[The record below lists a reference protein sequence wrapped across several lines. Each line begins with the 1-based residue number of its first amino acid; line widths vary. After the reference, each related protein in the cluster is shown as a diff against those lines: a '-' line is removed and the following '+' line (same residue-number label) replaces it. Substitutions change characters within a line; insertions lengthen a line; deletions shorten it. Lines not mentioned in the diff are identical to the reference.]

1 MTETNVNTIN
11 SQIQDYLEKLKKAET
26 DDEREALIEAIE
38 RLGNLSIKDDECQ
51 NKISKDLELIKVENK
66 KAKLDLVGKIV
77 GGVLGFSATVLAI
90 IADKNGW
97 FVSRLGLGQS
107 GKKFM

>member
-1 MTETNVNTIN
+1 MTESNVNAVN
-11 SQIQDYLEKLKKAET
+11 SQIDNYLNQLCEAKTKEEQDYL
-26 DDEREALIEAIE
+26 INNIE

-51 NKISKDLELIKVENK
+51 NKINKDLELIKVENK

-90 IADKNGW
+90 VADKNGW

-107 GKKFM
+107 GKKFI